1 MRSLGNT
8 KVRFEVNVACF
19 LIAAREACSTED
31 ANAQIAV
38 RMVGMNTSIGNFLL
52 YLRLRMARQLQ
63 DVESEKHFEY
73 GGMPIN

>member
-1 MRSLGNT
+1 MRSSGNT

-19 LIAAREACSTED
+19 FIAAREACSAED

-38 RMVGMNTSIGNFLL
+38 RMVGTSIGNFQL